1 MAEEEGKT
9 GGEGGEGDKG
19 TDAFDPKSLSPE
31 AQEYIRRE
39 IQEHS
44 DRKSA
49 LVEKRL
55 RDDQATRARGAVEDA
70 EQLELRQLAESG
82 QHEALG
88 QRVAIRL
95 TQRSVE
101 ERAIASASEE
111 IERLM
116 ANKFS
121 ESLGPERVEQIRR
134 QVVADNGA
142 HAEFAEALAKAAG
155 GDSRA
160 EEIQAEVKAQLLA
173 AGVKVR
179 DDAAGPD
186 KVTGGGQGP
195 KLSTFEE
202 VEQAY
207 ADGRVPRATYE
218 AAKEAR
224 DKGQ

>member
-9 GGEGGEGDKG
+9 DGKDGDGDKG

-31 AQEYIRRE
+31 AQEYIRKSVQSE
-39 IQEHS
+39 S
-44 DRKSA
+44 DSKSA

-55 RDDQATRARGAVEDA
+55 RDDQATQNRSAVETA
-70 EQLELRQLAESG
+70 EQNELRQLAESG

-88 QRVAIRL
+88 LRVATRL

-101 ERAIASASEE
+101 EKAIAAASNE
-111 IERLM
+111 IERQM
-116 ANKFS
+116 ADKFS

-155 GDSRA
+155 GESRS
-160 EEIQAEVKAQLLA
+160 EEIQAEVKAQLTA

-179 DDAAGPD
+179 DEESGSD
-186 KVTGGGQGP
+186 KVSGAGQGT
-195 KLSTFEE
+195 KLSAFEE
-202 VEQAY
+202 IEQGY
-207 ADGRVPRATYE
+207 ADGTVKRPAYE
-218 AAKEAR
+218 AAKKAR
-224 DKGQ
+224 DEGQ